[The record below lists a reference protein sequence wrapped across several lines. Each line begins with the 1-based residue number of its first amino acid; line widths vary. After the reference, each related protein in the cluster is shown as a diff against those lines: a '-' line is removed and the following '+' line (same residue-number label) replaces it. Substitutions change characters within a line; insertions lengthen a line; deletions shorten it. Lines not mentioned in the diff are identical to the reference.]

1 MGRELG
7 RISGPLLADNL
18 LRNGQ
23 NLAFDTKVMY
33 LDVVNKRI
41 GFNNSTPVT
50 DLYTPTTIGTTGLI
64 VDNPSNNANIA
75 NFVIGSNNIQNSL
88 SSITISPNQAR
99 NPTITAPSIST
110 SSLLFRGNTLSNTAG
125 TNLRLNPIG
134 TGSVNVRGNVTVNGD
149 LHSTGNITFD
159 GDITFGD
166 SSTDTVTFDADVKSD
181 IVPKT
186 TNIDNLGSSSNKW
199 KTLYTK
205 SVFANSVTTTDIT
218 VNSNLTLIGTNNFQG
233 NFTFGDFSTE
243 TLNVLARFNSNLI
256 SNNRSFGSSNKVWKN
271 LYTNAFTTGN
281 VQGLGNTLTT
291 TQTNT
296 NLRLIANGTGKVKF
310 KNLHST
316 NDVTINGNLT
326 THTST
331 SLATTNLGTVLQTG
345 NILQTG
351 NFKQTGS
358 SSFITSGNFKT
369 QNLSLTGSN
378 SYLSVG
384 NFKISGQTIL
394 GTATNSDIVFNANG
408 IGSVVIQNITINSN
422 TIGSI
427 SNSNILLTPKTSIS
441 KVVINT
447 NKSLILP
454 LGNDTNRVLA
464 TTGELRFN
472 NVNNNFEGRT
482 PLGNVNLV
490 GLASQNYLTYITPE
504 LTPGAGDNTLRF
516 VSNNTLIATITSTG
530 LTASTLVSGNISISG
545 TTISN
550 TNSLNPVNLV
560 GNGTGIVNINS
571 TKISGNNINSASM
584 TIGATGTGY
593 TKFGGANGV
602 VFPKGGNS
610 QRPNTP
616 EEGTVR
622 FNTDTN
628 NYEVYDTALGW
639 IPWSG
644 VQIDQNQVAD
654 EANLWSIILG

>member
-23 NLAFDTKVMY
+23 NLAFDTKVLL
-33 LDVVNKRI
+33 LDVVNKRV
-41 GFNNSTPVT
+41 GFNNTAPVT
-50 DLYTPTTIGTTGLI
+50 DLYTPTNIGTTNLI
-64 VDNPSNNANIA
+64 VDNPTDAANIS
-75 NFVIGSNNIQNSL
+75 NFVIGSNHIQHST
-88 SSITISPNQAR
+88 SSIIIQPDQTS
-99 NPTITAPSIST
+99 NPTITAPGLST
-110 SSLLFRGNTLSNTAG
+110 SALLFRGNTLSNTAG
-125 TNLRLNPIG
+125 TNLKLNPIS
-134 TGSVNVRGNVTVNGD
+134 TGVTNIRSNVTVNGD
-149 LHSTGNITFD
+149 LYSTGNITFD
-159 GDITFGD
+159 GDITFGN
-166 SSTDTVTFDADVKSD
+166 SPTDTVTFDADVKSD

-199 KTLYTK
+199 KTIYIK
-205 SVFANSVTTTDIT
+205 SVFANSVTTTNIT
-218 VNSNLTLIGTNNFQG
+218 VNSNLTLTGTNNFQD

-256 SNNRSFGSSNKVWKN
+256 SNNQSLGSSNKIWKN

-281 VQGLGNTLTT
+281 IQGLENTLTT
-291 TQTNT
+291 TQPNA

-310 KNLHST
+310 KNLYSN

-326 THTST
+326 AHTSAF
-331 SLATTNLGTVLQTG
+331 LATTNLSTVLQTG

-351 NFKQTGS
+351 NFNQTGS
-358 SSFITSGNFKT
+358 SSFTTSGNFKT
-369 QNLSLTGSN
+369 QNVSLTGSN

-394 GTATNSDIVFNANG
+394 GTATNSDILFNANG
-408 IGSVVIQNITINSN
+408 TGSVIIQNITINSN
-422 TIGSI
+422 TIGST
-427 SNSNILLTPKTSIS
+427 SNSNILLTPKTSTS

-454 LGNDTNRVLA
+454 LGNDINRVLA

-472 NVNNNFEGRT
+472 NINNNFEGRT
-482 PLGNVNLV
+482 TLGNINLA
-490 GLASQNYLTYITPE
+490 GLASQNYETYITPE
-504 LTPGAGDNTLRF
+504 LTPGASDNTLRF

-530 LTASTLVSGNISISG
+530 LAASTLVSGNISISG

-560 GNGTGIVNINS
+560 GNGTGVVRINS
-571 TKISGNNINSASM
+571 TVISGNNINNTSM

-593 TKFGGANGV
+593 TKFSGENGV

-610 QRPNTP
+610 QRPNAP

-654 EANLWSIILG
+654 DANLWSIILG